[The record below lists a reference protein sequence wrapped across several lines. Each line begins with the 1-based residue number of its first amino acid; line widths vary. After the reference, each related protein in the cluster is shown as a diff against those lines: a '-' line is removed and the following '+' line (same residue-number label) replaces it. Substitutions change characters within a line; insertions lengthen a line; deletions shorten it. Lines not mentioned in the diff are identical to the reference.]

1 MTKHNVSK
9 IRYIHGVNSK
19 IKISKVSRLKRDI
32 HKSYDVCIL
41 RYTKFIDRLIY
52 ASHMLSDDGQP

>member
-32 HKSYDVCIL
+32 HKSYKNVL
-41 RYTKFIDRLIY
+41 TV
-52 ASHMLSDDGQP
+52 